1 MKKFGMAR
9 NKNLEKSLIE
19 LTESMQSGVEKRLET
34 LEAVRSLANELTSSE
49 TQGQIKGAR
58 ESLNGRKNI

>member
-34 LEAVRSLANELTSSE
+34 LETVRSLANELNE
-49 TQGQIKGAR
+49 HD
-58 ESLNGRKNI
+58 KNICPHR

>member
-19 LTESMQSGVEKRLET
+19 LRERSQLSVEKRLET
-34 LEAVRSLANELTSSE
+34 VETLQSLANELYE
-49 TQGQIKGAR
+49 
-58 ESLNGRKNI
+58 